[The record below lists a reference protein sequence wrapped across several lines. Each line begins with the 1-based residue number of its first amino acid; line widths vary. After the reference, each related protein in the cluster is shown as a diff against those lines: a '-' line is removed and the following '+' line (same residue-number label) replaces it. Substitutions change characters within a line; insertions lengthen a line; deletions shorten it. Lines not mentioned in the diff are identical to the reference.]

1 MKIEISIDAEAEE
14 KITISAKQM
23 TPVLSDFLK
32 DTEKRFNSPR
42 LNGKLGDHVY
52 PIDLEQIAQFVVEDK
67 QVYAITMNNKS
78 LKLDQRLYQIE
89 EIVGSVFVRISKS
102 EIINLDY
109 IDHLRLET
117 NGMVQLIMKNGNTTY
132 ASRRYLKTI
141 KERLSL

>member
-52 PIDLEQIAQFVVEDK
+52 PINLEQIAQFVVEDK

-78 LKLDQRLYQIE
+78 LKLDHRLYQIE
-89 EIVGSVFVRISKS
+89 EIVNSVFVRISKS

-109 IDHLRLET
+109 IDHLKLET

>member
-78 LKLDQRLYQIE
+78 LKLDHRLYQIE
-89 EIVGSVFVRISKS
+89 EILSSVFVRISKS

-109 IDHLRLET
+109 IDHLKLET
-117 NGMVQLIMKNGNTTY
+117 NGMVQLIMKNGSTTY

>member
-42 LNGKLGDHVY
+42 LNGKSGDHVY

-78 LKLDQRLYQIE
+78 LKLDHRLYQIE

-109 IDHLRLET
+109 IDHLKLET

>member
-23 TPVLSDFLK
+23 TPVLSGFLK

-78 LKLDQRLYQIE
+78 LKLDHRLYQIE

-109 IDHLRLET
+109 IDHLKLET

>member
-52 PIDLEQIAQFVVEDK
+52 PIDLKQIVQFVVEDK

-78 LKLDQRLYQIE
+78 LKLDQRLYQVE

-109 IDHLRLET
+109 INHLKLET

>member
-78 LKLDQRLYQIE
+78 LKLDYRLYQIE
-89 EIVGSVFVRISKS
+89 EIVSSVFVLISKS
-102 EIINLDY
+102 EIINLEY
-109 IDHLRLET
+109 IYHLKLET

>member
-78 LKLDQRLYQIE
+78 LKLDHRLYQIE

-109 IDHLRLET
+109 IDHLKLET